1 MQEKIKGLFIEK
13 TAAVIE
19 MATQYALLSNAVSLA
34 QERYTD
40 MRENIILSTLGGI
53 PQEFRSEFEIDVQF
67 KKEDLVEKYR
77 NELVFLNFKNFFT
90 TIVAEI
96 DYLFEN
102 LYRILL
108 EKSGIEEKE
117 IEKAIRNLWT
127 NNNVY
132 HYLIAYEGFDL
143 ENNTDFKKLFFH
155 YLQIRI
161 VRHALIHSNGNLT
174 VKQATLI
181 QQYNVE
187 IGDENFNFLETKIF
201 SDNAVV
207 IDFDNACNLR
217 RYCIDFVCLL
227 SGYFLEE

>member
-1 MQEKIKGLFIEK
+1 MQERIKSLFVER
-13 TAAVIE
+13 TATIIE

-40 MRENIILSTLGGI
+40 MKEDIILSTLGGI
-53 PQEFRSEFEIDVQF
+53 PREFRSKFEIDVQF
-67 KKEDLVEKYR
+67 KKEDLIEKYQ

-90 TIVAEI
+90 TTVAEI
-96 DYLFEN
+96 DYLFED

-108 EKSGIEEKE
+108 EESGIEEGE

-132 HYLIAYEGFDL
+132 NYLINYKGFDL
-143 ENNTDFKKLFFH
+143 ENNTNFKKLFFH

-161 VRHALIHSNGNLT
+161 VRHALVHSNGNLN
-174 VKQATLI
+174 VKQTTLI
-181 QQYNVE
+181 QQFNE
-187 IGDENFNFLETKIF
+187 QIGGANFNFLKTKIF
-201 SDNAVV
+201 SDNAIV

-227 SGYFLEE
+227 SGYFLAE